1 MSRWRA
7 VATVPLEP
15 EQLLDPRSHLQGWEK
30 RNVPEP
36 IVVGIDIAK
45 QTFDAAIG
53 VGGSIATFA
62 NDEDGHD
69 ALLAKLAGQ
78 TVELIVME
86 ATGGLERDL
95 ACALQAAGFPV
106 AVVNPRQARDF
117 AKAMGYLAKTDRID
131 AKALAELAQV
141 LSRHPQRARFVSV
154 LPTPEQQALQALV
167 ARRRQLVAMRVA
179 EQQRLSISHAAARKS
194 IEAMIEAIRAQ
205 LDEIEAQ
212 LAKHIE
218 THHADLARQLASVRG
233 IGPTTTASLIAELPE
248 LGRLSRRE
256 ISALIGVAP
265 FNRDSGQMRGKR
277 AIFGGRAQVRR
288 ILYMAALVAIRFN
301 AVIKR
306 FYNRLIS
313 AGKPKKVA
321 IVACMRKLLT
331 ILNAMART
339 GKAWD
344 DSLHPA

>member
-1 MSRWRA
+1 M
-7 VATVPLEP
+7 P
-15 EQLLDPRSHLQGWEK
+15 EL
-30 RNVPEP
+30 

-53 VGGSIATFA
+53 IDGNIETFA
-62 NDEDGHD
+62 NDDGGHD
-69 ALLAKLAGQ
+69 ALLAKLADKA
-78 TVELIVME
+78 VDLIVME

-95 ACALQAAGFPV
+95 ACALQAAGYAV

-141 LSRHPQRARFVSV
+141 LSRHTERERFVSV
-154 LPTPEQQALQALV
+154 LPTPEQQTLQALV

-179 EQQRLSISHAAARKS
+179 EHQRLSVSHAAARKS

-205 LDEIEAQ
+205 LDEVEAA
-212 LAKHIE
+212 LASHID
-218 THHADLARQLASVRG
+218 THHAELANRLASVRG
-233 IGPTTTASLIAELPE
+233 IGPATTASLIAEVPE

-256 ISALIGVAP
+256 ISALVGVAP

-277 AIFGGRAQVRR
+277 AIFGGRGQVRR
-288 ILYMAALVAIRFN
+288 SLYMAALVAIRFN

-306 FYNRLIS
+306 FYDHLVV

-331 ILNAMART
+331 ILNAMVRT
-339 GKAWD
+339 GKSWD
-344 DSLHPA
+344 DSLHGA

>member
-1 MSRWRA
+1 M
-7 VATVPLEP
+7 P
-15 EQLLDPRSHLQGWEK
+15 ET
-30 RNVPEP
+30 

-53 VGGSIATFA
+53 ITGNIKTFA
-62 NDEDGHD
+62 NDDGGHD
-69 ALLAKLAGQ
+69 ALVTEMAGLN
-78 TVELIVME
+78 VDLIVME

-95 ACALQAAGFPV
+95 ACMLQATGFAV

-141 LSRHPQRARFVSV
+141 LARHPERDRFIRV

-167 ARRRQLVAMRVA
+167 ARRRQLVVMHVA
-179 EQQRLSISHAAARKS
+179 EQQRLSVSHVAARKS
-194 IEAMIEAIRAQ
+194 VEALIKAIRAQ
-205 LDEIEAQ
+205 IDVVEAE
-212 LAKHIE
+212 LATHID
-218 THHADLARQLASVRG
+218 THHADLAKRLTSVRG
-233 IGPTTTASLIAELPE
+233 IGPATVATLIADVPE
-248 LGRLSRRE
+248 LGHLSRRE

-277 AIFGGRAQVRR
+277 AIFGGRGQVRR
-288 ILYMAALVAIRFN
+288 GLYMAALASIRFN
-301 AVIKR
+301 AVIKQ
-306 FYNRLIS
+306 FYDRLVA

-331 ILNAMART
+331 ILNAMVRT
-339 GKAWD
+339 GKSWD
-344 DSLHPA
+344 ESLHIA

>member
-1 MSRWRA
+1 M
-7 VATVPLEP
+7 
-15 EQLLDPRSHLQGWEK
+15 
-30 RNVPEP
+30 PEP

-53 VGGSIATFA
+53 VVGSIETFT
-62 NDEDGHD
+62 NDDSGHD
-69 ALLAKLAGQ
+69 ALIAELAGIA
-78 TVELIVME
+78 VDLIVME

-95 ACALQAAGFPV
+95 ACACQAAGFAV

-141 LSRHPQRARFVSV
+141 LSRHPERDRFISV
-154 LPTPEQQALQALV
+154 LPTPEQQVLQALV
-167 ARRRQLVAMRVA
+167 ARRRQLIAMRVA
-179 EQQRLSISHAAARKS
+179 EHQRLSVSHAAARKS
-194 IEAMIEAIRAQ
+194 IEAMVEAIRAQ
-205 LDEIEAQ
+205 IDEVEAE
-212 LAKHIE
+212 LARHIE
-218 THHADLARQLASVRG
+218 THHADLARRLSSVRG
-233 IGPTTTASLIAELPE
+233 IGPATTASLIAEVPE
-248 LGRLSRRE
+248 LGHLSRRE

-277 AIFGGRAQVRR
+277 AIFGGRGQVRR
-288 ILYMAALVAIRFN
+288 GLYMAALAAIRFN

-306 FYNRLIS
+306 FHDRLVA

-331 ILNAMART
+331 ILNAMVRS
-339 GKAWD
+339 GKSWD
-344 DSLHPA
+344 DSLHAA

>member
-1 MSRWRA
+1 VSGWRA
-7 VATVPLEP
+7 VVTVPLEP
-15 EQLLDPRSHLQGWEK
+15 EQLLEPRSHLQGWEK

-45 QTFDAAIG
+45 HSFDAAIG
-53 VGGSIATFA
+53 VAGAIQTFV
-62 NDEDGHD
+62 NDDGGHD
-69 ALLAKLAGQ
+69 ALMAELAGKA
-78 TVELIVME
+78 VDLIVME

-95 ACALQAAGFPV
+95 ACALQAAGFTV

-141 LSRHPQRARFVSV
+141 LSRHPQRERFVSA

-179 EQQRLSISHAAARKS
+179 EHQRLSVSHAAARKS
-194 IEAMIEAIRAQ
+194 IAAMIEAIRAQ
-205 LDEIEAQ
+205 LDAVE
-212 LAKHIE
+212 
-218 THHADLARQLASVRG
+218 ADLAQRLASVRG
-233 IGPTTTASLIAELPE
+233 IGPATTASLIAEVPE

-277 AIFGGRAQVRR
+277 TIFGGRAQVRR
-288 ILYMAALVAIRFN
+288 GLYMAALAAIR
-301 AVIKR
+301 
-306 FYNRLIS
+306 S
-313 AGKPKKVA
+313 
-321 IVACMRKLLT
+321 LLGVSS
-331 ILNAMART
+331 LLAAR
-339 GKAWD
+339 GVG
-344 DSLHPA
+344 